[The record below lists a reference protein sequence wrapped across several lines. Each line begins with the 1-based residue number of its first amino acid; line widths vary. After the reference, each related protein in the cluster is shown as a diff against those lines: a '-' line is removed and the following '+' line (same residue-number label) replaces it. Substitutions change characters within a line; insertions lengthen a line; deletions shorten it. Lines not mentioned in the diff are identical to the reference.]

1 MDNTRRTVLS
11 ELPPQPF
18 PAIDRVWD
26 TGGSGGRP
34 LSGCHHA
41 SCGEH
46 RYHETVAVADGDAS
60 VLA

>member
-1 MDNTRRTVLS
+1 MLN
-11 ELPPQPF
+11 ELLPQSF

-26 TGGSGGRP
+26 TGGSDGRP

-46 RYHETVAVADGDAS
+46 RYHETVAAADGGAS